1 MIPRSRSRTNEG
13 VDTHTKHYVYES
25 SETLKF
31 ADSRHVY
38 THTYTHAWRLTMLAN
53 NENKKIGAKLN
64 KPTHDEELVD

>member
-1 MIPRSRSRTNEG
+1 MIPRSQSRTNEG

-38 THTYTHAWRLTMLAN
+38 TYTRMALDYTRKQRK
-53 NENKKIGAKLN
+53 KKIGAKLN
-64 KPTHDEELVD
+64 KPTLDEELVD